1 MSEFSN
7 NHLRDFEI
15 RATAIRKRILEVAH
29 KSQSPHVG
37 SSLSCVEIT
46 LATYLSKLLLAKS
59 GQGNSR
65 VIFSKGHAS
74 LALYATLEN
83 LGLVE
88 PSQLDSYNLNG
99 SHFYGHVSK
108 LATDQVELTTGSL
121 GHGLPFA
128 VGLSIGDQ
136 LSVEKNRSTFVIMSD
151 GECDEGTTWESA
163 LIASHFQLRNFY
175 VVIDR
180 NRLQSLEDTETTLA
194 LEPFAEKWKSFGWDV
209 VEVDGHSPEMLMSA
223 LQGANKPRCVIAST
237 HKGQGVSFMRDK
249 ILWHYRPPGDKELEL
264 ALSELG
270 GLDEE

>member
-1 MSEFSN
+1 MSTLN
-7 NHLRDFEI
+7 ANPLADFEV
-15 RATAIRKRILEVAH
+15 RANAIRKRILEVAH

-46 LATYLSKLLLAKS
+46 LATYLSKQLLGNT
-59 GQGNSR
+59 GQENSH
-65 VIFSKGHAS
+65 VVFSKGHAS
-74 LALYATLEN
+74 LAVYATLEN
-83 LGLVE
+83 LGLID
-88 PSQLDSYNLNG
+88 PIQLDTYNSNG

-128 VGLSIGDQ
+128 VGLSLGDN
-136 LSVEKNRSTFVIMSD
+136 LSLEKNRSTFVIMSD

-175 VVIDR
+175 VIIDR
-180 NRLQSLEDTETTLA
+180 NRLQSLEDTEKTLA

-209 VEVDGHSPEMLMSA
+209 VEIDGHSQEMLMNA
-223 LQGANKPRCVIAST
+223 LQGATKPRCVIANT
-237 HKGQGVSFMRDK
+237 HKGQGVSFMRDQV
-249 ILWHYRPPGDKELEL
+249 LWHYRPPGDKELKL

-270 GLDEE
+270 DSNEE

>member
-1 MSEFSN
+1 MSTAEIDLSPNFS
-7 NHLRDFEI
+7 I
-15 RATAIRKRILEVAH
+15 RANAIRKRILEIAH

-46 LATYLSKLLLAKS
+46 LAVYLSKQL
-59 GQGNSR
+59 QGNNGVANSH

-83 LGLVE
+83 LGFID
-88 PSQLDSYNLNG
+88 PDQLDTYNSNG
-99 SHFYGHVSK
+99 SHFYGHVSN
-108 LATDQVELTTGSL
+108 LATNQVELTTGSL

-128 VGLSIGDQ
+128 VGLAMGDK
-136 LSVEKNRSTFVIMSD
+136 LSLEKNRSTFVIMSD

-163 LIASHFQLRNFY
+163 LIASHLQLRNFY

-180 NRLQSLEDTETTLA
+180 NRLQSLEDTEKTLA

-209 VEVDGHSPEMLMSA
+209 VEVDGHSQEMLMNV
-223 LQGANKPRCVIAST
+223 LQDATKPRCVIATT
-237 HKGQGVSFMRDK
+237 HKGQGVSFMRDQV
-249 ILWHYRPPGDKELEL
+249 LWHYRPPGDSELEL

-270 GLDEE
+270 ALDEK

>member
-1 MSEFSN
+1 LNSTE
-7 NHLRDFEI
+7 DFED
-15 RATAIRKRILEVAH
+15 RANAIRKRILEVAH

-46 LATYLSKLLLAKS
+46 LAAYLSKQLLANNGRAS
-59 GQGNSR
+59 SR

-83 LGLVE
+83 LGLIN
-88 PSQLDSYNLNG
+88 PAQLDSFNLNG

-108 LATDQVELTTGSL
+108 HATDQVELTTGSL

-128 VGLSIGDQ
+128 VGLSLGDN
-136 LSVEKNRSTFVIMSD
+136 LSLEKKPFTVVIMSD

-163 LIASHFQLRNFY
+163 LIASHFRLQNFY

-180 NRLQSLEDTETTLA
+180 NRLQSLEDTEKTLA
-194 LEPFAEKWKSFGWDV
+194 LEPFAEKWESFGWEV
-209 VEVDGHSPEMLMSA
+209 MEVDGHSKEMLMCA
-223 LQGANKPRCVIAST
+223 LRGAKKPRCVIANT
-237 HKGQGVSFMRDK
+237 HKGQGVSFMKDQV
-249 ILWHYRPPGDKELEL
+249 LWHYRPPGDLELKL

-270 GLDEE
+270 VLNEE